1 MVKAA
6 AMVEA
11 NAADYVDY
19 LHGVFQDDEA
29 LKAAIT
35 LWGEEEAQHGAALGR
50 WAELADPSFSFSDS
64 LARFRESFRIPEGA
78 SGSVRGSRTGE
89 LIARCVVECGTSSFY
104 SAIRDSADE
113 PVLKAI
119 CHRIA
124 GDEFRHYKLF
134 RQQYRR
140 YSERQPL
147 SALKR
152 LTVAAGRVFEAEDEE
167 LALAWYCSNQPNEPF
182 DLRRHSAAYGI
193 KALQVYRFEHIARA
207 LRMVFK
213 VCDFNAR
220 GPAAAW
226 LARLA
231 WRGLR
236 LRGWWLHR
244 YAA

>member
-1 MVKAA
+1 M
-6 AMVEA
+6 
-11 NAADYVDY
+11 
-19 LHGVFQDDEA
+19 
-29 LKAAIT
+29 
-35 LWGEEEAQHGAALGR
+35 
-50 WAELADPSFSFSDS
+50 ADPSFSFSDS

-152 LTVAAGRVFEAEDEE
+152 LPWVLLTACYSSSAVEGLPCTDDQACGPDHVCALGYCRAELDD
-167 LALAWYCSNQPNEPF
+167 APPH
-182 DLRRHSAAYGI
+182 D
-193 KALQVYRFEHIARA
+193 
-207 LRMVFK
+207 
-213 VCDFNAR
+213 
-220 GPAAAW
+220 
-226 LARLA
+226 
-231 WRGLR
+231 
-236 LRGWWLHR
+236 
-244 YAA
+244 